1 MSRQSFIFAIVGFAI
16 VCGLFHPWL
25 GFVFFFVTALEGA
38 LFFGFTPL
46 VFMFSSLIFST
57 ACIAAAGIPAAI
69 YEHVTG
75 NRQTNEVSLWI
86 WLLASALIALP
97 AFGNF
102 FRFGF

>member
-1 MSRQSFIFAIVGFAI
+1 MSRQNFIFASVGFAI

-57 ACIAAAGIPAAI
+57 ACLIAAGIPAAI
-69 YEHVTG
+69 YEHATG
-75 NRQTNEVSLWI
+75 NRQTDAVSLWI
-86 WLLASALIALP
+86 WLVASALIALP
-97 AFGNF
+97 AFGNL

>member
-1 MSRQSFIFAIVGFAI
+1 MSRENFIFAILGFAI

-25 GFVFFFVTALEGA
+25 GFVFFFVSALEGA

-46 VFMFSSLIFST
+46 VFLFSSLLFST
-57 ACIAAAGIPAAI
+57 ACVIAAGIPAAI
-69 YEHVTG
+69 YEHLTG
-75 NRQTNEVSLWI
+75 NRQTNAVSLWI

-97 AFGNF
+97 AFGNL